1 MMKSFLTACTLAALA
16 CSAAAQTLDVRFQAL
31 RLGDDEAHIR
41 QLLEKPPS
49 EVMRQTTLGVDRTR
63 LIFEADGTTYTV
75 TLLANHLVD
84 KKAET
89 KEATKKSWLP
99 F

>member
-49 EVMRQTTLGVDRTR
+49 EVMRQTT
-63 LIFEADGTTYTV
+63 A
-75 TLLANHLVD
+75 
-84 KKAET
+84 KQET
-89 KEATKKSWLP
+89 NWE
-99 F
+99 